1 MKKTL
6 KMTACLVALLAVLC
20 SSVGLARAADWPL
33 TDETVSFSVFTQV
46 SGATVEDIET
56 NDFTKWYEDQTNV
69 HIDWQVVASGA
80 GQQIPLIIASGDL
93 PDMFFGN
100 LSDVQIST
108 YALLDKV
115 FVPLTD
121 YVYEYGPNI
130 MNMLEESELARQYSY
145 MPDGNI
151 YSLLRVVDTYNERV
165 TKRAWVYQPWL
176 DALGMELPQTT
187 EEFYEMLVRFKNE
200 IPELLGV
207 TDVVPFAGALQG
219 NPANNEPEA
228 YILNSFVFYDNTTF
242 LQIEP
247 DGKTITFVADSEA
260 YREGLRYLNK
270 LYNEGLLVSDTW
282 TQDRKGLLAMT
293 EGSDMNTLGVAS
305 AMYWGH
311 FTTENGPLGRDK
323 EFVALPVLEGPD
335 GVRNAY
341 DRGMLV
347 NNGKLVATTSAENL
361 DIIVQWA
368 DWFFDA
374 DAMMEA
380 GYSANYGPVGTGW
393 DYAADGDLN
402 AVGDQAKY
410 KFLRAVDTK
419 QNDNWFQIEPYYESR
434 SFLDSFVNDDMNRKE
449 AFGGQE
455 TQTKY
460 MPYSA
465 FDKKVPFMYFPL
477 EYTEELTKLKD
488 DLQNTTTG
496 EVNVYRNRFIT
507 GELNLDTDWDA
518 YLTTLKRVGVDRYV
532 ELYQMMYDDY
542 LEVQAAA
549 GF

>member
-1 MKKTL
+1 MKTRLL
-6 KMTACLVALLAVLC
+6 KALSFLTLLAVLC
-20 SSVGLARAADWPL
+20 TSGIAMANEPVSLS
-33 TDETVSFSVFTQV
+33 DEKVTFSVFTQV
-46 SGATVEDIET
+46 GGATVEDIVT
-56 NDFTKWYEDQTNV
+56 NEFTAWYEDKTNV

-130 MNMLEESELARQYSY
+130 MKMLEESELARQYSY

-151 YSLLRVVDTYNERV
+151 YSLLRVVDTYNEKV

-187 EEFYEMLVRFKNE
+187 DEFYEMLVRFKNE

-207 TDVVPFAGALQG
+207 TDVVPFAGALQS
-219 NPANNEPEA
+219 NPSNNEPES
-228 YILNSFVFYDNTTF
+228 YILNSFVYYDNTTY
-242 LQIEP
+242 LQVEP
-247 DGKTITFVADSEA
+247 DGKTVSFVADTEA

-270 LYNEGLLVSDTW
+270 LYNEGLLASDTW

-293 EGSDMNTLGVAS
+293 EGSDVNTLGVAA

-323 EFVALPVLEGPD
+323 EFVALPVLEGP
-335 GVRNAY
+335 GGARNAY

-347 NNGKLVATTSAENL
+347 NNGKLIATTECENL
-361 DIIVQWA
+361 DIVVKWA

-374 DAMMEA
+374 DAMMES
-380 GYSANYGPVGTGW
+380 GYSANYGPAGIGW
-393 DYAADGDLN
+393 DYAAEGELT
-402 AVGDQAKY
+402 ATGEQAKY
-410 KFLRAVDTK
+410 KYLRAQDTK

-434 SFLDSFVNDDMNRKE
+434 AFLDSFVNDAMNRKE
-449 AFGGQE
+449 AFGGKE
-455 TQTKY
+455 TADKY
-460 MPYSA
+460 APYSA

-477 EYTEELTKLKD
+477 EYTEELTMLKD
-488 DLQNTTTG
+488 NIQNTTTG
-496 EVNVYRNRFIT
+496 EVSVYRNRFIT
-507 GELNLDTDWDA
+507 GELSIDNDWDA
-518 YLTTLKRVGVDRYV
+518 YLATLERVGVDRYV
-532 ELYQMMYDDY
+532 ELYQMMFDDY
-542 LEVQAAA
+542 LEVQASIS
-549 GF
+549 F